1 MPYDRVGA
9 VLWPITI
16 AVVAL
21 GIFREGWFA
30 LYGNNSPLGGL
41 PLINLDSD
49 NALGEWWSV
58 LQLTLA
64 AILVAING
72 MAEPSRRWKP
82 YWFVLAGMFVFLSF
96 DENVGVHE
104 YVVQWL
110 PTHADF
116 LLFSWIIPYGV
127 ISLAIGFF
135 YLPFV
140 LALPRHIRWRV
151 ILAGALFIAAAIGM
165 GLSADTVPPSK
176 VSSAANW
183 RSLPKKAA
191 R

>member
-21 GIFREGWFA
+21 RIFREGWFA

-135 YLPFV
+135 YLAFV
-140 LALPRHIRWRV
+140 LALPATF
-151 ILAGALFIAAAIGM
+151 AGA
-165 GLSADTVPPSK
+165 
-176 VSSAANW
+176 
-183 RSLPKKAA
+183 
-191 R
+191 